1 MNLLPRQHKS
11 DLRLEA
17 WRRYLLFLG
26 LYLTM
31 VLVSAATLLL
41 PSLFYLQFQ
50 IGELEKTRDAG
61 KHTAEY
67 DNMTKGVKVVEAANT
82 SLLAFTAY
90 LKSAPSVTPLLGD
103 LISRMPGEIYIT
115 NFSYLRKLDRS
126 GTLKLT
132 GVARHRDYLK
142 AFAARLKESPFVSG
156 EVLPPDAAFRI
167 EDNTPFT
174 LDISLE
180 P

>member
-1 MNLLPRQHKS
+1 MNLLPRQHKN

-31 VLVSAATLLL
+31 VLVSATALLL

-50 IGELEKTRDAG
+50 IGELEKTRDVG

-67 DNMTKGVKVVEAANT
+67 DNMTKGVKVVEAANA

-90 LKSAPSVTPLLGD
+90 LKSAPSVTPLLED
-103 LISRMPGEIYIT
+103 LISRMPEEIYIT
-115 NFSYLRKLDRS
+115 NFLYLRKPDRS

-142 AFAARLKESPFVSG
+142 ALAARLKESPFVSG

-174 LDISLE
+174 IDISLK

>member
-1 MNLLPRQHKS
+1 MNLLPQSYKK
-11 DLRLEA
+11 DLKLEA

-31 VLVSAATLLL
+31 VLVSATALLL

-50 IGELEKTRDAG
+50 IDELEKTRDVG

-67 DNMTKGVKVVEAANT
+67 DNMIKGVKVVEAANT

-90 LKSAPSVTPLLGD
+90 LKSIPAVTPLLED
-103 LISRMPGEIYIT
+103 LISRMPEEIYIT
-115 NFSYLRKLDRS
+115 NLSYLRKPDRS

-142 AFAARLKESPFVSG
+142 AFAARLKESSFVSG
-156 EVLPPDAAFRI
+156 DVLVPDAAYRV
-167 EDNTPFT
+167 EDKTPFT
-174 LDISLE
+174 LDISLK